1 MIEVLGTI
9 GAFLAAIFGGVF
21 WHRKQVANARKVEA
35 ADLKQKAAIVRV
47 KLNAADKAIDKKTQ
61 QKIKNIRGKSKV
73 WSNKAATTDAANELR
88 DATRGD
94 KWPI

>member
-1 MIEVLGTI
+1 MIEILGTI

-21 WHRKQVANARKVEA
+21 WHRKQVANARKAEA

-47 KLNAADKAIDKKTQ
+47 KLDAAEKAIDQKTE

-73 WSNKAATTDAANELR
+73 WSNTAPTTDAANELR
-88 DATRGD
+88 DATKGEE
-94 KWPI
+94 WPI